1 MNAPPVDR
9 IDRAGNRLT
18 LTKLVVIVAMMFGFG
33 FALVP
38 FYKKICQAAGLYN
51 LQQPDE
57 AVATSTQVDMSRLV
71 TIEFDANVRQLPW
84 TFRPET
90 TSIRAHPGE
99 LVHIAYDVSN
109 NTDRVIVGQAVPDY
123 APKVAGR
130 HFKKLECFCFARQT
144 LQPHETRRMPVV
156 FVVDR
161 ELPSDVGTI
170 TLSYTFFEISNGVT
184 ADNKG

>member
-18 LTKLVVIVAMMFGFG
+18 LTKLVVIVVMMFGFG

-38 FYKKICQAAGLYN
+38 FYKKICEAAGLNN
-51 LQQPDE
+51 LLQRDDV
-57 AVATSTQVDMSRLV
+57 VATNSQVDTSRFV
-71 TIEFDANVRQLPW
+71 TIEFDANVRQVPW
-84 TFRPET
+84 VFKPET

-99 LVHIAYDVSN
+99 LVHVAYDVSN
-109 NTDRVIVGQAVPDY
+109 TTDRVIVGQAIPDY
-123 APKVAGR
+123 APKVASR

-161 ELPSDVGTI
+161 DLPSDVATI